1 MTTSEHFSYVQ
12 GTTASGLTVSA
23 QTVDPVQNRVN
34 TIRHLLATMMLGRM
48 YRQSDDAEIIRKA
61 VEPTMGNGKE
71 LRISLAFAAAAG
83 GDASIANSLLAEGVD
98 DWENAEMV
106 KMTLAMSLMI
116 AGDPNWRILPE
127 QVLAVSSN
135 PAVRNVAENMIKQ
148 GTGTT

>member
-1 MTTSEHFSYVQ
+1 
-12 GTTASGLTVSA
+12 
-23 QTVDPVQNRVN
+23 
-34 TIRHLLATMMLGRM
+34 
-48 YRQSDDAEIIRKA
+48 
-61 VEPTMGNGKE
+61 
-71 LRISLAFAAAAG
+71 
-83 GDASIANSLLAEGVD
+83 LAEGVD